1 MTVTLLRSI
10 DELKERAGSHL
21 GYSEWHEITQD
32 NVDRFADATD
42 DYQWIHV
49 DVERAKDGPFGQTIA
64 QGYLVLSLA
73 APLLAEVLEVEA
85 TKLIINYGLNRVRFP
100 TPVPVGSRIRLG
112 VLLKEVQDVTGGVQ
126 AVIDATFELEGATK
140 PACVAEILI
149 REYV

>member
-1 MTVTLLRSI
+1 MTVTLLKGI

-21 GYSEWHEITQD
+21 GYSEWHEITQN

-49 DVERAKDGPFGQTIA
+49 DVEQAKDGPFGQTIA

-73 APLLAEVLEVEA
+73 APLLAEVLDVEA

-112 VLLKEVQDVTGGVQ
+112 VFLKEVQDVPGGVQ
-126 AVIDATFELEGATK
+126 AVIDATFELERATK

-149 REYV
+149 REYI

>member
-10 DELKERAGSHL
+10 NELKERAGSHL
-21 GYSEWHEITQD
+21 GYSEWREITQD
-32 NVDRFADATD
+32 SVDHFAHATD
-42 DYQWIHV
+42 DHQWIHV
-49 DVERAKDGPFGQTIA
+49 DAERAKDGPFGQTIA

-85 TKLIINYGLNRVRFP
+85 TKLVINYGLNRVRFP

-112 VLLKEVQDVTGGVQ
+112 AFLKEVQDVPGGVQ
-126 AVIDATFELEGATK
+126 AVIDATFELEDAPK

>member
-10 DELKERAGSHL
+10 NELKERAGSHL
-21 GYSEWHEITQD
+21 GYSEWREITQD
-32 NVDRFADATD
+32 SVDHFADATD
-42 DYQWIHV
+42 DHQWIHV
-49 DVERAKDGPFGQTIA
+49 DAQRAKNGPFGQTIA

-85 TKLIINYGLNRVRFP
+85 TKLVINYGLNRVRFP

-112 VLLKEVQDVTGGVQ
+112 AFLKEVQDVPGGVQ
-126 AVIDATFELEGATK
+126 AVIDATFELEDAPK

>member
-1 MTVTLLRSI
+1 MTVTLLKGI
-10 DELKERAGSHL
+10 DEMKQKAGSHL

-32 NVDRFADATD
+32 SVDRFADATD
-42 DYQWIHV
+42 DHQWIHV
-49 DVERAKDGPFGQTIA
+49 DVVGAKSGPFGQTIA

-85 TKLIINYGLNRVRFP
+85 TKLIVNYGLNRVRFP
-100 TPVPVGSRIRLG
+100 TPVPVGRRIRFG
-112 VLLKEVQDVTGGVQ
+112 AFLKEVQDVSGGVQ

-149 REYV
+149 REYS

>member
-1 MTVTLLRSI
+1 MTVTLLKGI

-49 DVERAKDGPFGQTIA
+49 DVEQAKDGPFGQTIA

-73 APLLAEVLEVEA
+73 APLLAEVLDVEA

-112 VLLKEVQDVTGGVQ
+112 VFLKEVQDVPGGVQ
-126 AVIDATFELEGATK
+126 AVIDATFELEDATK

-149 REYV
+149 REYI